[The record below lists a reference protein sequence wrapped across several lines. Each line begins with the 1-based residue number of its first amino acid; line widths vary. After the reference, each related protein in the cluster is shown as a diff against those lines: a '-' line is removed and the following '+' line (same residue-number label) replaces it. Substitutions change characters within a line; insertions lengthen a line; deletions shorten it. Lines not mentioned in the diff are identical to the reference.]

1 MFEKDLR
8 IVFLLD
14 FYGDVLSE
22 HCRSLMNLYYNNDL
36 SLAEIAEGEGL
47 TRQGVRHV
55 IKKGEEELRF
65 LEEKLGLADEFV
77 SLRESAEE
85 LLSVAKE
92 AKAENDGRMTRLA
105 ERAERC
111 ATLILSKQ

>member
-1 MFEKDLR
+1 MFAKDWK

-22 HCRSLMNLYYNNDL
+22 HCRNMMNLYYNNDL
-36 SLAEIAEGEGL
+36 SLAEIAESEGL
-47 TRQGVRHV
+47 SRQGVRHM

-65 LEEKLGLADEFV
+65 LEEKLGLADAFV
-77 SLRESAEE
+77 TLRESAEA

-92 AKAENDGRMTRLA
+92 ARKAENETFAALA
-105 ERAERC
+105 DKAERC
-111 ATLILSKQ
+111 AELILSKQ